1 MRDFDIEINKLDLR
15 VCRNN
20 ITIWSCIF
28 IISLLAWVGIAIT
41 YPLIHRPLLAGYAI
55 GVATFF
61 IIYSL
66 FVLKRLYIDYTAE
79 RHLGALLILN
89 RLPDLRD

>member
-1 MRDFDIEINKLDLR
+1 MIDFDIELNKLDLR

-20 ITIWSCIF
+20 ITIWACIF
-28 IISLLAWVGIAIT
+28 IVSLLSWVGISII
-41 YPLIHRPLLAGYAI
+41 YPLIHRPLFISYAI

-66 FVLKRLYIDYTAE
+66 FVFYYSFYFRCIV
-79 RHLGALLILN
+79 
-89 RLPDLRD
+89 